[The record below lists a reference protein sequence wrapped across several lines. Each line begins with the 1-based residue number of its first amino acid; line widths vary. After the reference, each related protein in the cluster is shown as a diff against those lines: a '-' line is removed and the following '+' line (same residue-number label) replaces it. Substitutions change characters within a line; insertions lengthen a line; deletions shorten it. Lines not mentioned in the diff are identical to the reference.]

1 MLVKC
6 FRTHL
11 LGVSLVVVAA
21 CANPAPAVTK
31 IAPPSG
37 ADLGPSSR
45 APARFMPAVAR
56 APAEPLGQ
64 ATRVHDGHN
73 DAHGVGTVN
82 SVDPAGSKINLSHE
96 PIQAIGWP
104 AMTMD
109 FAVAP
114 AVDLKS
120 IQAGTRVEF
129 TIEKGKGGIYEIRAL
144 RPVRR

>member
-1 MLVKC
+1 MSMNC

-21 CANPAPAVTK
+21 CSNPAPAVTQM
-31 IAPPSG
+31 APPSG

-45 APARFMPAVAR
+45 APARIMPAVTR
-56 APAEPLGQ
+56 APAGPESQ
-64 ATRVHDGHN
+64 AIRVRDGNN
-73 DAHGVGTVN
+73 DAHGIGTVN
-82 SVDPAGSKINLSHE
+82 SVDPVGSKINLSHE
-96 PIQAIGWP
+96 PIAAIGWP

-109 FAVAP
+109 FVVAP

-129 TIEKGKGGIYEIRAL
+129 TMEKGKGGIYEIRAV